1 MPITHL
7 SQQQR
12 EYMMVDDGRD
22 VQIMRVIMADL
33 PPALTLDMTKQ
44 AVTGD
49 KTYQDLM
56 EAVRSGVK
64 STDQHLSKY
73 MSVWPELTVI
83 KGVVA
88 RGERIVIPDC
98 RMVKEQATLRE
109 WLVDLGHSA
118 HQGID
123 ATKRL
128 LKHRLWFPGMDKEV
142 ERIVGACLEC
152 QATVPHHSRD
162 SLKPCVTPAGGY
174 SQELQ

>member
-33 PPALTLDMTKQ
+33 PPALTLDMIKQ

-73 MSVWPELTVI
+73 MSVWPELTVTKI
-83 KGVVA
+83 LPRKHLKTRLKKGKSLPKKM
-88 RGERIVIPDC
+88 E
-98 RMVKEQATLRE
+98 T
-109 WLVDLGHSA
+109 
-118 HQGID
+118 
-123 ATKRL
+123 L
-128 LKHRLWFPGMDKEV
+128 LK
-142 ERIVGACLEC
+142 
-152 QATVPHHSRD
+152 
-162 SLKPCVTPAGGY
+162 
-174 SQELQ
+174 